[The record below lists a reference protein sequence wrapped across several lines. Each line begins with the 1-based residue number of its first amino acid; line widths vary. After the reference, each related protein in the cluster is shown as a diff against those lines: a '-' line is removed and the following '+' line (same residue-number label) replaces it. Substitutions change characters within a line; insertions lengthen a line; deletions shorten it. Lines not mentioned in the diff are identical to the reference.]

1 MIRSMIRSR
10 ALLSCVLVSLFSL
23 VTACG
28 ESPSESAA
36 FLSGYSTGY
45 SKRAQ
50 DGERFPRTPHVEM
63 TPGSKCGRP
72 DTYRYGEHV
81 PYCERDVKSHR
92 KAAIFVRY
100 DSELGYATRSLNR
113 MQFKIDHHIPLCM
126 GGSNEDDNLWP
137 QHSSV
142 YELTDPAEGYLCER
156 MSEGS
161 MRQAD
166 AIKIIQEIKQSPE
179 RAAQILPGAY

>member
-1 MIRSMIRSR
+1 MIRSCTH
-10 ALLSCVLVSLFSL
+10 AVLSCVLVSMFSL

-28 ESPSESAA
+28 ESPSESSA
-36 FLSGYSTGY
+36 FLSEYRSGYSM
-45 SKRAQ
+45 RAQ
-50 DGERFPRTPHVEM
+50 DGERFPRTPHLEM
-63 TPGSKCGRP
+63 TPGSRCDHP
-72 DTYRYGEHV
+72 DTYRYGEKV

-100 DSELGYATRSLNR
+100 DSELGYATRSISR
-113 MQFKIDHHIPLCM
+113 GQFKIDHHIPLCM
-126 GGSNEDDNLWP
+126 GGSNEDNNLWP

-156 MSEGS
+156 MAEGS
-161 MRQAD
+161 MRQFD
-166 AIKIIQEIKQSPE
+166 AIKVIQEIKQSPE

>member
-1 MIRSMIRSR
+1 MIRFCAR
-10 ALLSCVLVSLFSL
+10 ALLSCALFASLNL

-28 ESPSESAA
+28 EAPSESAA
-36 FLSGYSTGY
+36 FLADYRAGYSM
-45 SKRAQ
+45 RAQ
-50 DGERFPRTPHVEM
+50 NGERFPRTPHLEM
-63 TPGSKCGRP
+63 TPGSKCDHP
-72 DTYRYGEHV
+72 DKYRYGEHV

-126 GGSNEDDNLWP
+126 GGSNEDNNLWP

-142 YELTDPAEGYLCER
+142 YELTDPAEGYLCEM
-156 MSEGS
+156 MSSGT
-161 MRQAD
+161 MRQAE